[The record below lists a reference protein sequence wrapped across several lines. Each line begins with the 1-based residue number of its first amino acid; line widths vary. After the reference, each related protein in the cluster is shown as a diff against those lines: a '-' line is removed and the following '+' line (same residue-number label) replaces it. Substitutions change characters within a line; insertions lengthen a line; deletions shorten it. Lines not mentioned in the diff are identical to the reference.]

1 MPNSPLRI
9 LVVDDAADNRRLLLR
24 HLRALPVP
32 VAPEEAENGHIALA
46 RFQPGR
52 FDGVIMDIRMPE
64 MDGVEA
70 AAAMRRM
77 ESRWKTEGKET
88 PSPTPL
94 ILISAENAP
103 PAGADITGYLQKP
116 ISRSSL
122 FSMLAAH
129 VPALS
134 TTSAAFPKADPP
146 RVYVESDLMDLI
158 PEFMDNRKTDVAAVR
173 KALSG
178 GDFLSIQRLAH
189 TIKGLG
195 GSFGFAEI
203 TKMGEELEQAA
214 EAENPAAVA
223 AVADEL
229 AAFLESVR
237 ILPGPE

>member
-1 MPNSPLRI
+1 MVNSPPRI
-9 LVVDDAADNRRLLLR
+9 LIVDDAADNRRLLLR

-32 VAPEEAENGHIALA
+32 VDPEEAENGRIALA

-52 FDGVIMDIRMPE
+52 YDGVIMDIRMPE

-77 ESRWKTEGKET
+77 ESRWKTEGKGS
-88 PSPTPL
+88 PAPTPL

-103 PAGADITGYLQKP
+103 PSGADITGYLQKP

-129 VPALS
+129 VSGLS
-134 TTSAAFPKADPP
+134 MISAASPKENMP
-146 RVYVESDLMDLI
+146 RVHVESDLMDLI

-178 GDFLSIQRLAH
+178 GDYPSIRRLAH

-203 TKMGEELEQAA
+203 TKMGEKLEKAA
-214 EAENPAAVA
+214 EAENYAAVA
-223 AVADEL
+223 AVADKL
-229 AAFLESVR
+229 AAFLESVQ